1 MCEEMMTPLQRY
13 QQDLNA
19 GHIATDEQQAI
30 AMQYLQEVYDALLQ
44 ANHKQNHLISQLK
57 NHLKRKQEPVR
68 GIYLWGGVGI
78 GKTYMMD
85 IFYECLPMQEKRR
98 MHFHHFMRMIHQQLK
113 QLEGHSDP
121 LKLIAKQLSEEVKV
135 LCFDEFFVKDIGDAM
150 LLAGLLKAIFER
162 GITLITTSN
171 VEPDD
176 LYHNGLQRGNFLPA
190 IALIKKYTLVWHVDS
205 SQDYRLRHLSQF
217 GGYIWPLD
225 ENANIQLKSLY
236 RHLAHGVDDAP
247 GTINI
252 NQREIV
258 YRAMHADAIWFDFNI
273 ICNVPRSQMDYLEIA
288 NQFSSVIVSNVP
300 IIGQDQLNAATY
312 LINLVDV
319 FYDSRVKLVLSAEA
333 ALDAIYPTGGMAF
346 EFERTKSRLQEMQ
359 SEDYWHQAK

>member
-1 MCEEMMTPLQRY
+1 MTPLQRY
-13 QQDLNA
+13 QQDITA
-19 GHIATDEQQAI
+19 GHITADEQQAM
-30 AMQYLQEVYDALLQ
+30 AMQHLQDVYDAVLNS
-44 ANHKQNHLISQLK
+44 AKSPLISRLT

-85 IFYECLPMQEKRR
+85 IFYESLPLQEKRR
-98 MHFHHFMRMIHQQLK
+98 MHFHHFMRMVHQQLQ
-113 QLEGHSDP
+113 QLEGHPDP
-121 LKLIAKQLSEEVKV
+121 LKLIAKRLSQQVRV

-150 LLAGLLKAIFER
+150 LLAGLLEALFQR
-162 GITLITTSN
+162 GVTLVATSN

-190 IALIKKYTLVWHVDS
+190 IELIKKYTLVWHVDS
-205 SQDYRLRHLSQF
+205 NQDYRLRHLSQF
-217 GGYIWPLD
+217 GGYICPLD
-225 ENANIQLKSLY
+225 DNANIQLKNLY
-236 RHLAHGVDDAP
+236 HHLAHGAVDEP
-247 GTINI
+247 GVITI
-252 NQREIV
+252 NQREV
-258 YRAMHADAIWFDFNI
+258 PYRAMHADAIWFEFDI
-273 ICNVPRSQMDYLEIA
+273 ICNVPRSQMDYMEIA
-288 NQFSSVIVSNVP
+288 NQFNSVIVSNVP

-319 FYDSRVKLVLSAEA
+319 FYDSRVKLVLSAA
-333 ALDAIYPTGGMAF
+333 ATLDEIYPANGGMAF